1 MMLDTLTMAID
12 KIIIKGARE
21 HNLKNID
28 LEIPKN
34 KLIVLTGI
42 SGSGKSSLAFD
53 TLYAEGQRRYVESL
67 SSYARQF
74 LGVMDKPDVDLIE
87 GLSPAISIDQKGV
100 SHNPRSTVGTTTEIY
115 DYLRL
120 LFARVGHPHCP
131 ICGREV
137 SKMSVEQIV
146 ENVSSIMGHGSSNR
160 GTRIMILAPV
170 IKDRKGEYSQLFEDF
185 RKKGFSKGRV
195 DGQVRDLTDD
205 LILIKTNK
213 HTIDLVVDR
222 LVLDRSVIPSERSS
236 RGNLDLV
243 KIATSPRSVDMNV
256 APRNDIMSRLSQSIE
271 TALKMGEGSVIASE
285 VLDTSLEFPANPK
298 KMEDHLFS
306 ERFACPVD
314 NIALSEIEPRL
325 LSFNSPHG
333 ACPTCS
339 GLGSLLE
346 IDETAILNPI
356 LSIEEGGILP
366 LSKLAT
372 SETWYGHLIESVGKE
387 YGFSMS
393 TRLGQLTADA
403 RKILLHGADKEEFR
417 VEGRNRQGRWT
428 HFYSEFKGL
437 VEYLKE
443 RYQTSESDFV
453 KAEIEKYM
461 FKEICPKCKGAR
473 LKDEAL
479 SITIMGSN
487 IAEVTSQ
494 SISQTLDWILHL
506 RGEAKVSSGSHLG
519 GGLSERENQIAT
531 PIVKEIKSRTQFL
544 IDVGLDYLTLDRAA
558 MTLAGGESQRIRL
571 ASQIGSGL
579 SGVLYVLDEPSIG
592 LHQRDNSR
600 LIETLKKLRDLGNTV
615 IVNEH
620 DAETMEASDLMIEIG
635 PGAGEH
641 GGKIVAI
648 GSPGQIKKNPQS
660 LTGQYLSGKKKV
672 NISSVVPANAGIQL
686 INSRSKLDPRLR
698 GDDSTLRLLG
708 ASEHNLKNINVSFPL
723 GKFVAIT
730 GVSGSGKSTLIHD
743 ILYKILA
750 QKIYRSREKPGQFKD
765 LQGLEYVD
773 KVVLVDQSPIGRTP
787 RSNPATYTGAF
798 TFIRELFANSPEAKI
813 RGYGPGRFSFNVKGG
828 RCEVCEGEGQLKI
841 EMQFLPD
848 VYVTC
853 ESCSG
858 ARYNREALEILFK
871 DKNISQVLDM
881 TVEESLKFFENIP
894 NIKNKLQVLND
905 VGLGYIRLGQPA
917 PTLSG
922 GEAQRIKLSSELSKR
937 QTGQTVF
944 ILDEPTT
951 GLHFADIERLL
962 NILRKLVNYGNTVII
977 IEHNLDVIKN
987 TDWVIDLGPEG
998 GDKGGKV
1005 IAEGTPKDI
1014 AKIKS
1019 SFTGQYLA
1027 KII

>member
-1 MMLDTLTMAID
+1 MAID
-12 KIIIKGARE
+12 KITIKGARE

-34 KLIVLTGI
+34 KLVVLTGI

-67 SSYARQF
+67 SAYARQF
-74 LGVMDKPDVDLIE
+74 LGVMDKPDVDYIE

-120 LFARVGHPHCP
+120 LFARCGHPHCP

-137 SKMSVEQIV
+137 SKMSVEQITQQMIKLAEGKGKKGARV
-146 ENVSSIMGHGSSNR
+146 
-160 GTRIMILAPV
+160 MILAPV
-170 IKDRKGEYSQLFEDF
+170 VKDRKGEYSQLFEDF
-185 RKKGFSKGRV
+185 RKKGFSKARV
-195 DGQVRDLTDD
+195 DGHVRDLTDD
-205 LILIKTNK
+205 LVLIKTNK
-213 HTIDLVVDR
+213 HTIDLIVDR
-222 LVLDRSVIPSERSS
+222 LVLDTKVVREQQFS
-236 RGNLDLV
+236 
-243 KIATSPRSVDMNV
+243 
-256 APRNDIMSRLSQSIE
+256 SRLSQSIE
-271 TALKMGEGSVIASE
+271 TALKMGEGAVVASE
-285 VLDTSLEFPANPK
+285 VLDSSLEFPASPK
-298 KMEDHLFS
+298 KMKDHLYS

-346 IDETAILNPI
+346 IDEVTILNPI
-356 LSIEEGGILP
+356 LSIAEGGILP
-366 LSKLAT
+366 MSKLA
-372 SETWYGHLIESVGKE
+372 SADTWFSRLIESVGKE
-387 YGFSMS
+387 HNFDLN
-393 TRLGQLTADA
+393 TRLGELTAEA
-403 RKILLHGADKEEFR
+403 RDILLKGSGKEEFK

-428 HFYSEFKGL
+428 HFYSSFQGL
-437 VEYLKE
+437 VPYLKE
-443 RYQTSESDFV
+443 RYETSESDFV
-453 KAEIEKYM
+453 KSEIEKYM
-461 FKEICPKCKGAR
+461 VKEICPKCHGAR
-473 LKDEAL
+473 LKEEAL
-479 SITIMGSN
+479 SITIDGLN
-487 IAEVTSQ
+487 IAEVVTQ
-494 SISQTLDWILHL
+494 SIKEALDWVKKLT
-506 RGEAKVSSGSHLG
+506 SPT
-519 GGLSERENQIAT
+519 LSEREIQIAT
-531 PIVKEIKSRTQFL
+531 PILKEIVSRLQFL
-544 IDVGLDYLTLDRAA
+544 LDVGLDYLTLDRAS

-592 LHQRDNSR
+592 LHQRDNTR
-600 LIETLKKLRDLGNTV
+600 LIDTLKKLKDLGNTV

-620 DAETMEASDLMIEIG
+620 DGETMEAADLLIEIG

-641 GGKIVAI
+641 GGEIVAM
-648 GSPGQIKKNPQS
+648 GTPDQIKKNSVS
-660 LTGQYLSGKKKV
+660 LTGQYLSGKRQVKTSGELKRQPV
-672 NISSVVPANAGIQL
+672 EMGALKL
-686 INSRSKLDPRLR
+686 I
-698 GDDSTLRLLG
+698 G
-708 ASEHNLKNINVSFPL
+708 ACEHNLKNIDVKFPL

-743 ILYKILA
+743 ILYKALA
-750 QKIYRSREKPGQFKD
+750 QKIYKSKERPGKFKD
-765 LQGLEYVD
+765 LEGLEHID

-798 TFIRELFANSPEAKI
+798 TFIRELFANSPESKT

-853 ESCSG
+853 ESCNG
-858 ARYNREALEILFK
+858 ARYNREALEIHFK

-881 TVEESLKFFENIP
+881 TVEEGSRYFENIP
-894 NIKNKLQVLND
+894 NIKNKLEVLND
-905 VGLGYIRLGQPA
+905 VGLGYIKLGQSA

-962 NILRKLVNYGNTVII
+962 NILRKLVNFGNTVII

-987 TDWVIDLGPEG
+987 VDWVIDLGPEG
-998 GDKGGKV
+998 GDKGGQI

-1014 AKIKS
+1014 AKNKAS
-1019 SFTGQYLA
+1019 YTGQYLA
-1027 KII
+1027 KIL